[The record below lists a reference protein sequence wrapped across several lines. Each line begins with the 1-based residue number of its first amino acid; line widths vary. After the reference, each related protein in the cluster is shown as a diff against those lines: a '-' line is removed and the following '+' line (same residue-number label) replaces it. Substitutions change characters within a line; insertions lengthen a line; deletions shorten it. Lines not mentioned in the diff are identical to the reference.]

1 MLLPISVAL
10 LSVENFARLSE
21 VTVYLGMLL
30 FIIFLI
36 WRCFKKPPVYEV
48 PAWDITKGHRWSVT
62 DILSRTGYCSVCENL
77 IVDGLFCDCCGI
89 CVDHGCRGVA
99 DRNFAC
105 KILSSSGDS
114 INHHWVKGN
123 TSPNSRCAV
132 CDELCGLEAALADF
146 RCCWCQRTVHT
157 GCTGKLAEVC
167 DLGRH
172 RACVVPPYC
181 VRLRMVGWKGRR
193 HLAVRSVSPPS
204 YSPWSPLIV
213 VANRRS
219 GNNDGE
225 HVLSA
230 FRGILNPAQVVDL
243 NDLPPESALE
253 WCHLIK
259 GHTCRIIVAGG
270 DGTIN
275 WIFTVMDRLKLEPLP
290 PLCVL
295 PLGTGNDFARVFGWG
310 EGYSSSDINVIDV
323 LDSINQAKVES
334 IDRWKIHI
342 SPHRRLGFA
351 PPCQEMYMTNYF
363 SVGVDA
369 LVTLNFHK
377 TRQSW
382 LYFWKNRLFNKFLYI
397 TYGTRDLL
405 EKKCRDLPRKVR
417 LWLDGEPKNLD
428 DLEAITV
435 LNIPC
440 WGAGVRP
447 WHMGAGGQLAQ
458 PQRYDDGLV
467 EVIGLYSS
475 FHVAQLQVG
484 ISEPVRLGQAKEV
497 KLELLERLPVQIDGE
512 PWEQAPATL
521 RITFHCQGA
530 VLVNQGEPQS

>member
-1 MLLPISVAL
+1 MMLSLSLAL

-21 VTVYLGMLL
+21 VTVYLGMLM

-36 WRCFKKPPVYEV
+36 WRCIKKPPVHEV

-99 DRNFAC
+99 DKDFTC
-105 KILSSSGDS
+105 KLLSCVGDS

-123 TSPNSRCAV
+123 TSPNSHCAV
-132 CDELCGLEAALADF
+132 CTDLCGLEAALADF

-157 GCTGKLAEVC
+157 SCMGKLDEVC

-172 RACVVPPYC
+172 KASLVPPYC

-193 HLAVRSVSPPS
+193 HLVVRCVNPPK
-204 YSPWSPLIV
+204 YLPWSPLIV

-243 NDLPPESALE
+243 NDLPPESGLE

-259 GHTCRIIVAGG
+259 DHTCRIVVAGG

-275 WIFTVMDRLKLEPLP
+275 WIFTVMDRLKLEPPP

-310 EGYSSSDINVIDV
+310 EGYCSSDINVIDV
-323 LDSINQAKVES
+323 LDSIDQATVES

-342 SPHRRLGFA
+342 SPQRRLGFA
-351 PPCQEMYMTNYF
+351 PPCQEKYMTNYF

-405 EKKCRDLPRKVR
+405 EKKCRDLPQKVR
-417 LWLDGEPKNLD
+417 LWLDGERKNLD
-428 DLEAITV
+428 HLEAITV

-458 PQRYDDGLV
+458 PQRYDDGLL

-497 KLELLERLPVQIDGE
+497 RLELLERLPVQVDGE

-521 RITFHCQGA
+521 LITFHCQA
-530 VLVNQGEPQS
+530 SVLVNQREVQ